1 MLQIDCTFVG
11 LQKNVIVLLGQSKTG
26 KSTLSNILAA
36 RPMVGKDNGYG

>member
-11 LQKNVIVLLGQSKTG
+11 LKKKVIVLVGNSRTG

-36 RPMVGKDNGYG
+36 KPMIGVDNGFG